1 MNLSIYRVLPISGN
15 LFYLLLLKKSEQ
27 KIDKKY
33 KNFSLNL
40 LIISTIC
47 MLALVGFI
55 LYEWL
60 IHLYHLDNYIKKYI
74 DNKNINRK
82 FNFWNFNVMFCISYF
97 VV

>member
-40 LIISTIC
+40 
-47 MLALVGFI
+47 
-55 LYEWL
+55 W
-60 IHLYHLDNYIKKYI
+60 
-74 DNKNINRK
+74 
-82 FNFWNFNVMFCISYF
+82 
-97 VV
+97 